1 MNELFN
7 LVGQYNQ
14 VYEMLTDPDVDIQT
28 VQDTL
33 EAILGEIEAN
43 AAQIVPI
50 LERLDMEIDACKK
63 HEAEWNKRRKVRENN
78 YKWLKAQII
87 GAMDAIGQKTIQAG
101 DVTFNI
107 QNVGGKQAIEYVDGV
122 TVPEKYTKLTIETD
136 NDLVRKALDAGEELN
151 FAHFAPRGRTLR
163 IK

>member
-1 MNELFN
+1 MNELFK

-50 LERLDMEIDACKK
+50 LERLEMEIDACKK

-87 GAMDAIGQKTIQAG
+87 SAMDAIGQKTIQAG